1 MGHAWVTE
9 DVFLLHVK
17 NNYADP
23 AALDIRRFEEVLNK
37 LKVVSPIVSLRNLF
51 VAMVR
56 PVFTGSIPKL
66 FAVNPQTQK
75 CYTKILSRIA
85 SSSRRYFS

>member
-23 AALDIRRFEEVLNK
+23 AALDICGSEEVLNK
-37 LKVVSPIVSLRNLF
+37 
-51 VAMVR
+51 
-56 PVFTGSIPKL
+56 T
-66 FAVNPQTQK
+66 
-75 CYTKILSRIA
+75 
-85 SSSRRYFS
+85 